1 MTKNAKRVRLTDDA
15 IDDLRRLHRKDPRIV
30 RDVFA
35 KMLLLE
41 RASDAGEPLVGALV
55 GFRKLVVGD
64 RSWRIVWR
72 ETTDVRNNPVLDI
85 SEIWAAGAREDGEIY
100 SEMKRRVEKA
110 RKAGHPQAK
119 PLAEVLEH
127 MGRLYS
133 DIPAT
138 PEPTQPVGLPDW
150 LVRGLREELHLPMEE
165 IANLSE
171 PDAQR
176 LMVEHWS
183 RKPE

>member
-30 RDVFA
+30 RDLFA

-100 SEMKRRVEKA
+100 SEMKRRVE
-110 RKAGHPQAK
+110 RRGRQDIRRRNRSPRCWSTWAGCTAIF
-119 PLAEVLEH
+119 L
-127 MGRLYS
+127 RL
-133 DIPAT
+133 PN
-138 PEPTQPVGLPDW
+138 PPNLPDCRIGSSGDFGRSCTCRW
-150 LVRGLREELHLPMEE
+150 
-165 IANLSE
+165 
-171 PDAQR
+171 
-176 LMVEHWS
+176 
-183 RKPE
+183 RK

>member
-30 RDVFA
+30 RDLFA

-64 RSWRIVWR
+64 RLWRIVWR

-85 SEIWAAGAREDGEIY
+85 SEIWAAGAREDREIY

-138 PEPTQPVGLPDW
+138 LEPTQPAGLPDW

-176 LMVEHWS
+176 LMVKHWS